1 MNKFLLLLTICFAFT
16 SCKDADDDGIYDRDD
31 GCPETYGLEEFN
43 GCPDTDEDGIK
54 DSEDECPDEYGL
66 EEFNGCPDSDEDGII
81 DSVDDCPDT
90 YGLEELNGCP
100 ETETRDEDLRLTASD
115 CFQAISLSRAEIKE
129 VLGLFNMKS
138 DDLISFESCEIISD
152 YIFDYREIKRG
163 QTRSQSQ
170 IDGGD
175 IQTVY
180 NAGARG
186 QYLIV
191 LKGGVYFLMEVIAG
205 GECTKGTMKFNESNY
220 NLQDVWVRES
230 PYAEEYK
237 GFKMRILDKN
247 RNYANLE
254 IQMRKMVY

>member
-1 MNKFLLLLTICFAFT
+1 MKKFLILLTICFAFT
-16 SCKDADDDGIYDRDD
+16 SCKDTDDDGIYDSKD

-43 GCPDTDEDGIK
+43 GCPDSDLDGIQ

-66 EEFNGCPDSDEDGII
+66 AEFNGCPDIDEDGIP
-81 DSVDDCPDT
+81 DHEDECPDE
-90 YGLEELNGCP
+90 YGLEAFNGCP

-129 VLGLFNMKS
+129 VIGLFNMKS

-163 QTRSQSQ
+163 QTRLQSQ
-170 IDGGD
+170 IDGGY

-205 GECTKGTMKFNESNY
+205 GECTMGTMKFNENTSA
-220 NLQDVWVRES
+220 LQDVLVRES
-230 PYAEEYK
+230 PNVERLK
-237 GFKMRILDKN
+237 GFKMKIIDKSN
-247 RNYANLE
+247 NFSTLNNKLMG
-254 IQMRKMVY
+254 Q

>member
-1 MNKFLLLLTICFAFT
+1 MKKFLILLTICFAFT
-16 SCKDADDDGIYDRDD
+16 SCKDTDDDGIYDRMD

-43 GCPDTDEDGIK
+43 GCPDSDLDGIQ

-66 EEFNGCPDSDEDGII
+66 AEFNGCPDIDEDGIP
-81 DSVDDCPDT
+81 DHEDECPDE
-90 YGLEELNGCP
+90 YGLEAFNGCP

-129 VLGLFNMKS
+129 VIGLFNMKS

-163 QTRSQSQ
+163 QTRLQSQ
-170 IDGGD
+170 IDGGY

-205 GECTKGTMKFNESNY
+205 GECTMGTMKFNENTSA
-220 NLQDVWVRES
+220 LQDVLVRES
-230 PYAEEYK
+230 PNVERLK
-237 GFKMRILDKN
+237 GFMMKIIDKSN
-247 RNYANLE
+247 NFSTLNNKLMG
-254 IQMRKMVY
+254 Q